1 MLSSKIDQIIYM
13 NKHKLIKQARELDKE
28 AKSVLKDTNL
38 IKLLSK
44 HGKVEI
50 VGSLALG
57 LLVWRDIDID
67 VVMDKS
73 FDTDKYFQ
81 TVMKLFRHKNIKDL
95 RLIDNRTSFESNRP
109 KSMYIGVFYQKHGSE
124 KWKIDIRFVHIKD
137 AYALDYLNEIRS
149 KLDEKNR
156 LNILKIKEAVYTH
169 PLYGKEFS
177 SVDIYSAVLDKGITT
192 KKEFFRYIQLSK

>member
-1 MLSSKIDQIIYM
+1 MNRYNLS
-13 NKHKLIKQARELDKE
+13 KQAKDLEKE

-67 VVMDKS
+67 VVIDKN
-73 FDTDKYFQ
+73 FDTDKYFR
-81 TVMKLFRHKNIKDL
+81 TVIELFHHKNIKDL
-95 RLIDNRTSFESNRP
+95 RLIDNRTSFEINRP
-109 KSMYIGVFYQKHGSE
+109 KSMYIGVFYQKHASE
-124 KWKIDIRFVHIKD
+124 KWKIDIRFVHKKD
-137 AYALDYLNEIRS
+137 AYAIDYLNEIRS
-149 KLDEKNR
+149 KLNKENR

-177 SVDIYSAVLDKGITT
+177 SVDIYSATLDKGITT
-192 KKEFFRYIQLSK
+192 KKEFFELIKLNE

>member
-1 MLSSKIDQIIYM
+1 MNRYNLSR
-13 NKHKLIKQARELDKE
+13 QAKDLEKE

-67 VVMDKS
+67 VVMNRN

-81 TVMKLFRHKNIKDL
+81 MVIELFKHKNIKDL
-95 RLIDNRTSFESNRP
+95 RLIDNRTSFEKNRP
-109 KSMYIGVFYQKHGSE
+109 KSMYIGVFYQKQVGE
-124 KWKIDIRFVHIKD
+124 KWKIDIRFVHKKD
-137 AYALDYLNEIRS
+137 AYAIDYLNVIRS
-149 KLDEKNR
+149 KLNKKNR
-156 LNILKIKEAVYTH
+156 LNILKIKETVYTH

-177 SVDIYSAVLDKGITT
+177 SVDIYEAVLIHGIHNIRDFNIYLH
-192 KKEFFRYIQLSK
+192 KQGKNL